1 MARSNLVG
9 TNRFGR
15 SLCLARTW
23 TTERVYSFLHQLFF
37 SARALPP
44 SLSKLVGRHH
54 LRRAMVYEDES
65 SNDLSSLDISSSSDG
80 MMYRVICRARVRFR
94 VSVSSHW
101 GFISVSWFF
110 FRSLLASMTKTTWA
124 SRILPWMFAWSMGC
138 RLSVA

>member
-23 TTERVYSFLHQLFF
+23 STEPVY

-44 SLSKLVGRHH
+44 SSPKLVGRHH

-110 FRSLLASMTKTTWA
+110 FRSLLASTTGTTWA